1 MTRPPCKR
9 DGVECQKRYIGCRTE
24 CEQYHEWLTKH
35 EVERQN
41 EREYKS
47 DEAKAM
53 IINSCIK
60 GRRRRHGK
68 GM

>member
-1 MTRPPCKR
+1 MTKPPCKV
-9 DGVECQKRYIGCRTE
+9 DGIDCPRRYNGCRAE
-24 CEQYHEWLTKH
+24 CEEYHKWLAKH

-41 EREYKS
+41 EREYKG

-60 GRRRRHGK
+60 GRRRRYGK